1 MAEDIDAFG
10 YFDLTPQE
18 QSSETSHITAAMAGI
33 ISGAIKVPEGVVSLG
48 AELIDLGFD
57 TDLAAKVEVAF
68 DRFNVFEEVA
78 DDRAIGKLAETIIQI
93 GVPGGIGF
101 KLASKAVKAKKA
113 GNYMDATSGNLQKA
127 AKKANDYNKTLGRKK
142 FIAGMAGGVGG

>member
-1 MAEDIDAFG
+1 MAKDIDAFG

-18 QSSETSHITAAMAGI
+18 KSSETSHITAAMAGI
-33 ISGAIKVPEGVVSLG
+33 VSGAIKVPEGVVSLG

-101 KLASKAVKAKKA
+101 KLASKAVKAK
-113 GNYMDATSGNLQKA
+113 NVPTE
-127 AKKANDYNKTLGRKK
+127 
-142 FIAGMAGGVGG
+142 

>member
-1 MAEDIDAFG
+1 
-10 YFDLTPQE
+10 
-18 QSSETSHITAAMAGI
+18 MAGI
-33 ISGAIKVPEGVVSLG
+33 VSGAIKVPEGVVSLG

-57 TDLAAKVEVAF
+57 TDLAAKVETAF

-101 KLASKAVKAKKA
+101 KLASKAVKAKKLVTIWMQQVA
-113 GNYMDATSGNLQKA
+113 IYRKLQK
-127 AKKANDYNKTLGRKK
+127 KQTIIIKH
-142 FIAGMAGGVGG
+142 

>member
-1 MAEDIDAFG
+1 MAKDIDAFG

-18 QSSETSHITAAMAGI
+18 QSSETSAITAAMAGI

-57 TDLAAKVEVAF
+57 TDLASKVEIAF

-113 GNYMDATSGNLQKA
+113 GNYMDATSGNLIVTGKH
-127 AKKANDYNKTLGRKK
+127 
-142 FIAGMAGGVGG
+142 